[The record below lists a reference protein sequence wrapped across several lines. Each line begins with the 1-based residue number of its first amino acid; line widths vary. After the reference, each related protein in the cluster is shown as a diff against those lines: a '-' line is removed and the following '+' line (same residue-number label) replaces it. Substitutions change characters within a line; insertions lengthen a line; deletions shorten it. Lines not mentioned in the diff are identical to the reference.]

1 MVDAHDEG
9 GRHIILGW
17 GGDDHLFCP
26 ALKVQRA
33 QLLSVERACG
43 LNNVLG
49 SAVRPGDLPRVALAE
64 HTDLVPI
71 DDQILLVVLHR
82 SMEGMEH
89 RVIFDHIFHIV
100 QIRFSQVDAPKLKFF
115 SPLQHDPKRDAPDP
129 TKPIDTNRNT
139 HDTLTSILIFVLIAY
154 FTTLLFS

>member
-1 MVDAHDEG
+1 MNGGHQAVGDAELVIQYLGDGGQAVGGAGGIGDKVHAGVIGLVVDAHDEG

-49 SAVRPGDLPRVALAE
+49 SAVRPGDFPML
-64 HTDLVPI
+64 
-71 DDQILLVVLHR
+71 ILLRKNLGGGLKIR
-82 SMEGMEH
+82 SSGK
-89 RVIFDHIFHIV
+89 I
-100 QIRFSQVDAPKLKFF
+100 
-115 SPLQHDPKRDAPDP
+115 
-129 TKPIDTNRNT
+129 
-139 HDTLTSILIFVLIAY
+139 
-154 FTTLLFS
+154 